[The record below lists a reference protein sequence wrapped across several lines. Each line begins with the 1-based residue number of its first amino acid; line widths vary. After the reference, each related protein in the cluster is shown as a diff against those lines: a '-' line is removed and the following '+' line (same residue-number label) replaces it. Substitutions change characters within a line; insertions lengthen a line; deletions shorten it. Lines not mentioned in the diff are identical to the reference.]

1 MEVFIITKKKMRLWS
16 KKTSLF
22 VKSEYSTFLMSTIG
36 VLIYTIGVSGFT
48 IPYHFPD
55 SGLMGISL
63 LLNYTLGISPAIVHI
78 ILNAFLLL
86 WGGRELPKRFI
97 GWTIYNVAL
106 ISFLLQAFSGIH
118 FSPIS
123 DMFLISVASGILK
136 GLGLG
141 LTFYSGASSGGLD
154 IIAAVLRKRFG
165 VEVGKYT
172 FFINT
177 FILSAALGAVGLE
190 KVLFGFVATYIC
202 GQTID
207 NVLSSFDKRR
217 LVFIVSE
224 QKNQKAIVDYIS
236 SELNRGSTL
245 FDTKGGYTHKESAT
259 LMCLLTRRQTMEL
272 KRYLA
277 AHFPRSFL
285 VVSDA
290 SEVLGKG
297 FKRWKNI

>member
-1 MEVFIITKKKMRLWS
+1 MEVFIITKNKLRLLRKKS
-16 KKTSLF
+16 SLF
-22 VKSEYSTFLMSTIG
+22 IKSEYSTFLLSILG

-63 LLNYTLGISPAIVHI
+63 LLKYAFGFSPAIVHLV
-78 ILNAFLLL
+78 LNAFLLL
-86 WGGRELPKRFI
+86 WARKELPKRFV
-97 GWTIYNVAL
+97 GWTIFNILL
-106 ISFLLQAFSGIH
+106 ISFLLQAFSGLR
-118 FSPIS
+118 FSPIE

-141 LTFYSGASSGGLD
+141 ITFYSGASSGGLD
-154 IIAAVLRKRFG
+154 IVAAVLRRRYG

-172 FFINT
+172 FFINI
-177 FILSAALGAVGLE
+177 FILSAALSVVGLE

-207 NVLSSFDKRR
+207 SVLSSFDKRR
-217 LVFIVSE
+217 LVFIVGE
-224 QKNQKAIVDYIS
+224 HKNQKAIVDYIS

-245 FDTKGGYTHKESAT
+245 FNTKGGYTHKESAT

-277 AHFPRSFL
+277 KNYPRSFL

-297 FKRWKNI
+297 FKHWKNI